1 MKELDGAPNGGARFP
16 ITARI
21 DNRVYMAFHL
31 DVGLG
36 DAVIAPPE
44 WLVAQD
50 FLGFAEI
57 PPPRIAVLPREQ
69 QFAEKIHAYTLPR
82 AKPNTR
88 VKDLVDLVLLI
99 QLGLT
104 DLALVARAVAA
115 TFARR
120 ATHPIPRTLEP
131 PPPAWAAQYVDLA
144 LECDL
149 AQTTTEAAF
158 ALVTGFWYGIAS
170 APPDHI

>member
-1 MKELDGAPNGGARFP
+1 MKELDGAPDGGARFP

-120 ATHPIPRTLEP
+120 TRSRAPSNRRRPHGRHNMSIWRWSATWHKRRPKP
-131 PPPAWAAQYVDLA
+131 P
-144 LECDL
+144 
-149 AQTTTEAAF
+149 
-158 ALVTGFWYGIAS
+158 S
-170 APPDHI
+170 R